1 MHTIDQAINATQAL
15 SPLGIAIFPQWCCRV
30 RNRASNCSACVDAC
44 PHGAIL
50 AYDNDILLDA
60 DTCTGCGACA
70 AACPTQALA
79 CKIPPHGQ
87 LAQQIEG
94 IAQDGKQIAFCC
106 EKSDMSQSD
115 DARLVQVGCL
125 AQLDEALIAH
135 AAACGIEA
143 LALVSGECELC
154 PNGALGQQIDTL
166 VSRSEELFD
175 FWEIP
180 AKLACKTLPAGNHAA
195 SNPSQRRLAFQDLAS
210 DAKEF
215 ALDAAR
221 QSLQASAEDEPATLA
236 SILGN
241 SVGSLPKQI
250 PDRTTMLL
258 NDLYAL
264 EYRPNEEWGTR
275 LFAQVSINEAACTKC
290 GKCAF
295 FCPTGALQFHGT
307 PAKPAVMGIE
317 APATDAF
324 HAFRACDC
332 VNCGLCADLCEQHA
346 LTPGKVNAKDLF
358 ELEPQSP
365 YLGN

>member
-1 MHTIDQAINATQAL
+1 MGTIDQAIDATQAL

-30 RNRASNCSACVDAC
+30 RNRASNCSVCVDAC

-70 AACPTQALA
+70 AACPTGALT
-79 CKIPPHGQ
+79 CKTPPRGQ

-94 IAQDGKQIAFCC
+94 IAQGGKQIAFCC
-106 EKSDMSQSD
+106 EKSGMRLSN

-125 AQLDEALIAH
+125 AQLDEALITH

-143 LALVSGECELC
+143 LALVSSECELC
-154 PNGALGQQIDTL
+154 PNGALEQQIDAL

-180 AKLACKTLPAGNHAA
+180 AKLARKTSPAGNHAT
-195 SNPSQRRLAFQDLAS
+195 SNPRQRRQAFQDLAN
-210 DAKEF
+210 DAKDF
-215 ALDAAR
+215 TLDAAR
-221 QSLQASAEDEPATLA
+221 QSLAANEESKPTTLA

-241 SVGSLPKQI
+241 SVGSLPKQT
-250 PDRTTMLL
+250 PDRITMLL

-307 PAKPAVMGIE
+307 PARPAVMGV
-317 APATDAF
+317 AAHTTDAF
-324 HAFRACDC
+324 HTFRTCDC
-332 VNCGLCADLCEQHA
+332 VNCGLCADSCEQHA
-346 LTPGKVNAKDLF
+346 LTLGKVNAKSLF

-365 YLGN
+365 YLGD